1 VLFCDPHCAFCVP
14 LMNIFLNDTQELRS
28 GWKFAV
34 YVVLFLIIWVA
45 SGLVISM
52 VYARSNLPESRL
64 TFLCLNEV
72 ALLVPAIAAMLL
84 SVRFVDRRP
93 LEVFGVGFL
102 PHWQRDLG
110 LGLALAS
117 LMLTTLVAG
126 CYAFGYVSI
135 HWTGTQAP
143 RSTLLATFGLLSIAA
158 VSEELVFR
166 GFPLQILVQAMGQWP
181 AVITMSVIF
190 GAMHLNNP
198 NASLLG
204 GLNTVLAG
212 VLLSVAYIRAR
223 SLWLPYGIHVGWNIG
238 LGFVLGFP
246 LSGLD
251 LASLWTTGIAG
262 RDTILGGGYGP
273 EGGLLATFIFASSAL
288 FVQRQEYFRSSL
300 TARSQTAPTGVIR
313 REP

>member
-1 VLFCDPHCAFCVP
+1 
-14 LMNIFLNDTQELRS
+14 MNILLNDKQELRS

-45 SGLVISM
+45 SGIVISM
-52 VYARSNLPESRL
+52 VYAKSNLPESQL
-64 TFLCLNEV
+64 TFLCLNEL

-84 SVRFVDRRP
+84 AVRFLDRRP
-93 LEVFGVGFL
+93 LQVFGVGFL

-143 RSTLLATFGLLSIAA
+143 GSTLLATFGLILIAA

-166 GFPLQILVQAMGQWP
+166 GFPLQILVEGMGQWP
-181 AVITMSVIF
+181 AVITMSLIF

-204 GLNTVLAG
+204 WVNTVLAG
-212 VLLSVAYIRAR
+212 VLLSIAYIRAR

-238 LGFVLGFP
+238 IGFVLGFP

-251 LASLWTTGIAG
+251 LASLWTAGIAG
-262 RDTILGGGYGP
+262 SDTILGGGYGP
-273 EGGLLATFIFASSAL
+273 
-288 FVQRQEYFRSSL
+288 
-300 TARSQTAPTGVIR
+300 
-313 REP
+313 

>member
-1 VLFCDPHCAFCVP
+1 
-14 LMNIFLNDTQELRS
+14 
-28 GWKFAV
+28 
-34 YVVLFLIIWVA
+34 
-45 SGLVISM
+45 
-52 VYARSNLPESRL
+52 
-64 TFLCLNEV
+64 
-72 ALLVPAIAAMLL
+72 
-84 SVRFVDRRP
+84 
-93 LEVFGVGFL
+93 
-102 PHWQRDLG
+102 
-110 LGLALAS
+110 
-117 LMLTTLVAG
+117 MLTTLVAG

-238 LGFVLGFP
+238 LSFVLGFP

-262 RDTILGGGYGP
+262 SDTILGGGYGP

-288 FVQRQEYFRSSL
+288 FVQRKEYFRSSL

>member
-1 VLFCDPHCAFCVP
+1 MLFCDPHCAFCVP
-14 LMNIFLNDTQELRS
+14 LMNIFLNDTQELRP

-52 VYARSNLPESRL
+52 VYARSNLPESQL
-64 TFLCLNEV
+64 TFLWLNEV

-93 LEVFGVGFL
+93 LKVFGVGFL

-110 LGLALAS
+110 SGLALAS

-143 RSTLLATFGLLSIAA
+143 GSTLLATFGLILIAA

-166 GFPLQILVQAMGQWP
+166 GFPLQVLVEGMGQWP

-204 GLNTVLAG
+204 WVNTVLAG

-251 LASLWTTGIAG
+251 LASLWTAGIAG
-262 RDTILGGGYGP
+262 SDTILGGGYGP

-313 REP
+313 RGP